1 MRKHGIFGS
10 DKARKRQSGRFE
22 TSPFDPET
30 HYAVIRSS
38 ICTGEKVAGFRD
50 KRDGHFT
57 EVMLIRTPKDEQEFR
72 ERYNVDTLCGS
83 PRMGSN
89 LVVKVHYTLGSRKC

>member
-22 TSPFDPET
+22 TSPFDPE
-30 HYAVIRSS
+30 
-38 ICTGEKVAGFRD
+38 VAGFRD

-72 ERYNVDTLCGS
+72 ERYNVDTL
-83 PRMGSN
+83 
-89 LVVKVHYTLGSRKC
+89 KTEY

>member
-38 ICTGEKVAGFRD
+38 GSGLQGQKGRTFYRGYADSHAKGRAGVQGKIQR
-50 KRDGHFT
+50 
-57 EVMLIRTPKDEQEFR
+57 
-72 ERYNVDTLCGS
+72 
-83 PRMGSN
+83 
-89 LVVKVHYTLGSRKC
+89 